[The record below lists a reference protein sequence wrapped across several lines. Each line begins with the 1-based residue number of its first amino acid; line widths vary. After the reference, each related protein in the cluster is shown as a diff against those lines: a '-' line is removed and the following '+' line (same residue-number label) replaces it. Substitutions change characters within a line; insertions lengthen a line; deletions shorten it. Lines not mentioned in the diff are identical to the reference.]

1 MVSPGITGVIVS
13 FGFTGVI
20 VSLGLT
26 GVIVSV
32 GVGAGVG
39 FGCGSFLHDAG
50 PTSSI
55 RPSINTAAYCMAM
68 RTKFDLYCLITSLIC
83 LSLQKYVI
91 FRENKKK
98 CQILRIIG
106 HGCSAVALEKVQRNW
121 FFVGKSVILQSY
133 PISGSRFFNNN
144 DDISL

>member
-13 FGFTGVI
+13 
-20 VSLGLT
+20 
-26 GVIVSV
+26 V
-32 GVGAGVG
+32 GTFGVG

-55 RPSINTAAYCMAM
+55 RPSIKTAAYCMAV

-91 FRENKKK
+91 FRENKEFLKK
-98 CQILRIIG
+98 SFRRKQSINPE
-106 HGCSAVALEKVQRNW
+106 SLE
-121 FFVGKSVILQSY
+121 
-133 PISGSRFFNNN
+133 
-144 DDISL
+144 